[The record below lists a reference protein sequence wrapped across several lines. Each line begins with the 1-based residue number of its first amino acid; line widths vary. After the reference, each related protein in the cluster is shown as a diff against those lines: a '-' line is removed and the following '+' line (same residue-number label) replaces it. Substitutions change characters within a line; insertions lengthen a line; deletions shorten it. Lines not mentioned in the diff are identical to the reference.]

1 MKSLG
6 CNRITWNRI
15 DSASIRIFTQ
25 LLLEKY
31 YFSNTYLEDIWR
43 SSRVKI
49 HRENDGSSRWWQ
61 KISRSSNIRPSRR
74 PLTGAVARD
83 SMGRHFFPESRVEGS
98 RCVPLDQRQS
108 AVKQWRAAQ
117 RGFYCIAERAKF
129 QRAQCVHPPPRHAV
143 KSPSNTFSALKRH
156 LPSILPSLPAFL
168 QNWMRIFPST
178 ISLFIFF
185 FFSPLLP
192 LFHSNVAMWQSLFE
206 RDTPI
211 LSLSLSSCSRWIK
224 ETRVKIGRKDRWT
237 FEDPFNGR
245 ESEIC
250 KGRGGHNARDAR

>member
-1 MKSLG
+1 M
-6 CNRITWNRI
+6 
-15 DSASIRIFTQ
+15 
-25 LLLEKY
+25 
-31 YFSNTYLEDIWR
+31 YLEDIWR

-61 KISRSSNIRPSRR
+61 KISRSSNIRSSRR

-129 QRAQCVHPPPRHAV
+129 QRAQCGHPPLRHAV

-178 ISLFIFF
+178 ISLFPFFLF
-185 FFSPLLP
+185 FFSSLLP
-192 LFHSNVAMWQSLFE
+192 LFHSNVAMWQSRFE
-206 RDTPI
+206 TDRPI
-211 LSLSLSSCSRWIK
+211 SLSLFLSL
-224 ETRVKIGRKDRWT
+224 
-237 FEDPFNGR
+237 FEMN
-245 ESEIC
+245 
-250 KGRGGHNARDAR
+250 KGNACENW

>member
-1 MKSLG
+1 M
-6 CNRITWNRI
+6 
-15 DSASIRIFTQ
+15 
-25 LLLEKY
+25 
-31 YFSNTYLEDIWR
+31 YLEDIWR
-43 SSRVKI
+43 LSRVKI

-129 QRAQCVHPPPRHAV
+129 QRAQCAHPPPRHAV
-143 KSPSNTFSALKRH
+143 KSPSNTFSTLKRH

-178 ISLFIFF
+178 ISLFPFFLFF
-185 FFSPLLP
+185 FFHRFFLCFIPMSQCDNRDSKETRL
-192 LFHSNVAMWQSLFE
+192 SLF
-206 RDTPI
+206 
-211 LSLSLSSCSRWIK
+211 LSLSVREWIK

-237 FEDPFNGR
+237 FEDPFNG
-245 ESEIC
+245 
-250 KGRGGHNARDAR
+250 KGEWNM

>member
-1 MKSLG
+1 MKTSKTITRIDKIFDADW
-6 CNRITWNRI
+6 NHSDVTWITWNRI

-211 LSLSLSSCSRWIK
+211 LSLSLSSCSR
-224 ETRVKIGRKDRWT
+224 
-237 FEDPFNGR
+237 
-245 ESEIC
+245 
-250 KGRGGHNARDAR
+250 

>member
-1 MKSLG
+1 M
-6 CNRITWNRI
+6 
-15 DSASIRIFTQ
+15 
-25 LLLEKY
+25 
-31 YFSNTYLEDIWR
+31 YLEDIWR

-61 KISRSSNIRPSRR
+61 KISRSSNIRSSRR

-129 QRAQCVHPPPRHAV
+129 QRAQCGHPPPRHAV

-178 ISLFIFF
+178 ISLFPFFLFF
-185 FFSPLLP
+185 FFIASS
-192 LFHSNVAMWQSLFE
+192 FVSFQCRNVTIAIRNRQA
-206 RDTPI
+206 D
-211 LSLSLSSCSRWIK
+211 LSLSLSLS
-224 ETRVKIGRKDRWT
+224 V
-237 FEDPFNGR
+237 
-245 ESEIC
+245 
-250 KGRGGHNARDAR
+250 RDE

>member
-1 MKSLG
+1 M
-6 CNRITWNRI
+6 
-15 DSASIRIFTQ
+15 
-25 LLLEKY
+25 
-31 YFSNTYLEDIWR
+31 YLEDIWR

-61 KISRSSNIRPSRR
+61 KISRSSNIRSSRR

-129 QRAQCVHPPPRHAV
+129 QRAQCGHPPPRHAV

-178 ISLFIFF
+178 ISLFPFFLFF
-185 FFSPLLP
+185 FHRFFLCFIPMSQCD
-192 LFHSNVAMWQSLFE
+192 N
-206 RDTPI
+206 RDSKQTGR
-211 LSLSLSSCSRWIK
+211 SLSLSFSLCSRWIK

-237 FEDPFNGR
+237 LEDPFNG
-245 ESEIC
+245 
-250 KGRGGHNARDAR
+250 KGEWNM